1 MEDFEERR
9 GGFGGGRGRFGGGF
23 GGGGRGRGGPRR
35 GGGDFEEKPVKVGE
49 EYDVEIESV
58 AEKGDG
64 VAKIKGLVVF
74 VPAAQKGEKLRI
86 RIKELKR
93 KCAIAEK
100 VGAAAEGAVTESA
113 AAPEEATEDEVEE
126 AHEEAAGEIP
136 AQSESAEETPAQSE
150 ETEESEGSE
159 EEY

>member
-1 MEDFEERR
+1 MEEFGGRR
-9 GGFGGGRGRFGGGF
+9 GGFGRGRFD
-23 GGGGRGRGGPRR
+23 RGRGDSRNQ
-35 GGGDFEEKPVKVGE
+35 DFGEKPVNVGE

-64 VAKIKGLVVF
+64 VAKIKGLIVF
-74 VPAAQKGEKLRI
+74 VPGAQKGDKLKI

-100 VGAAAEGAVTESA
+100 VGEGSVVATDEGSAAAEPAEELV
-113 AAPEEATEDEVEE
+113 PEAATEDEV
-126 AHEEAAGEIP
+126 
-136 AQSESAEETPAQSE
+136 T
-150 ETEESEGSE
+150 ESEAEASEDGQEE

>member
-1 MEDFEERR
+1 MEEFEERR

-23 GGGGRGRGGPRR
+23 GGGRSRGGPRR
-35 GGGDFEEKPVKVGE
+35 GGGGDFGEKPVKVGE

-74 VPAAQKGEKLRI
+74 VPGAQKGEKLRI

-100 VGAAAEGAVTESA
+100 VGAAEGAVTTEV

-136 AQSESAEETPAQSE
+136 AQSEETTEVTES
-150 ETEESEGSE
+150 TEESEESE

>member
-1 MEDFEERR
+1 MAEFGERR
-9 GGFGGGRGRFGGGF
+9 GGFGRGKF
-23 GGGGRGRGGPRR
+23 GGRGRGRR
-35 GGGDFEEKPVKVGE
+35 DDFGEKPVNVGE

-74 VPAAQKGEKLRI
+74 VPGAQKGERLRI

-100 VGAAAEGAVTESA
+100 IGAAGETAV
-113 AAPEEATEDEVEE
+113 EEATEDKLQESEEGGESPAAESYYSEEQGEE
-126 AHEEAAGEIP
+126 A
-136 AQSESAEETPAQSE
+136 
-150 ETEESEGSE
+150 EESEESE

>member
-1 MEDFEERR
+1 MEEFGRR
-9 GGFGGGRGRFGGGF
+9 GGFGRSNFGGSRGRGR
-23 GGGGRGRGGPRR
+23 RD
-35 GGGDFEEKPVKVGE
+35 DFEEKPVKVGE

-74 VPAAQKGEKLRI
+74 VPGAQKGEKLRI

-100 VGAAAEGAVTESA
+100 AGEASGAVLEA
-113 AAPEEATEDEVEE
+113 ATEDEVEE

-136 AQSESAEETPAQSE
+136 PVEESSS
-150 ETEESEGSE
+150 EESEDSQE

>member
-1 MEDFEERR
+1 MEDFGERR
-9 GGFGGGRGRFGGGF
+9 GGFGGGRSRFGGG
-23 GGGGRGRGGPRR
+23 RNRGPRR
-35 GGGDFEEKPVKVGE
+35 DSGDFGEKPVNVGE

-74 VPAAQKGEKLRI
+74 VPGAQKGERLRI

-100 VGAAAEGAVTESA
+100 VGAAAEGAPETTEG
-113 AAPEEATEDEVEE
+113 APEGTTEVVPEAATEDEVEE
-126 AHEEAAGEIP
+126 SEEEAAGEIP
-136 AQSESAEETPAQSE
+136 PVEESGK
-150 ETEESEGSE
+150 TEESGE